1 MKIYKLNKFNNYIFF
16 SLIIHASIFLLSYKE
31 KDILLGDKIIPVEII
46 DINSISSKGEYFKKN
61 EQQVNRTFQD
71 NLNKLK
77 TQEKFVEEV
86 ENQRQNEASALKKEH
101 KKSISKQN
109 NRNNKSIGSIGLKNT
124 NKVEKGSIKGKGIEK
139 ITCLSC
145 TRPVYPKYALKKRL
159 GGNVMI
165 KVWIKKD
172 GKVEKS
178 NVIISSGIDVIDK
191 SAIKAAERSRFY
203 PLKKA
208 TTLNIEY
215 ELKIK

>member
-1 MKIYKLNKFNNYIFF
+1 MKINKLKINNYILF

-46 DINSISSKGEYFKKN
+46 DINSISSKGEYFIKN

-71 NLNKLK
+71 NLNKVK

>member
-1 MKIYKLNKFNNYIFF
+1 MKINKLKINNYILF

-203 PLKKA
+203 PLKNA

>member
-1 MKIYKLNKFNNYIFF
+1 MKINKLNKFNNYIFF

>member
-1 MKIYKLNKFNNYIFF
+1 MKINKLNKFNNYILL
-16 SLIIHASIFLLSYKE
+16 SIIIHASIFLLSYKE

-61 EQQVNRTFQD
+61 EQQVDRSFQD
-71 NLNKLK
+71 NLNKVK
-77 TQEKFVEEV
+77 TQENIIKEV
-86 ENQRQNEASALKKEH
+86 ENQSQKKASEIKKENE
-101 KKSISKQN
+101 KSISKQN
-109 NRNNKSIGSIGLKNT
+109 NRNDQSIGSMGLINT
-124 NKVEKGSIKGKGIEK
+124 NKIEKGSIKGKGDEK

-145 TRPVYPKYALKKRL
+145 TRPVYPKFALKKGL
-159 GGNVMI
+159 GGNVII
-165 KVWIKKD
+165 KVWIKED
-172 GKVEKS
+172 GRVEKS

>member
-1 MKIYKLNKFNNYIFF
+1 MKINKLKINNYILF

>member
-1 MKIYKLNKFNNYIFF
+1 MKINKLKINNYILF

-46 DINSISSKGEYFKKN
+46 DINSISSKGEYFIKN